1 MMNGKPFQQ
10 GRRSFFKACLSTL
23 SLVGASPYLLA
34 QNDADSKPYN
44 RVKLKLANGEDVT
57 SESLRESDYFLFNYP
72 YVTTPCFLI
81 DLKRAVDSGPASS
94 WPGGAG
100 KYRSVV
106 CYSAIC
112 AHKQTYPARS
122 FSFINFRP
130 EEIAYRDRDNNLVK
144 RSEMIYCCSERSVYD
159 PAQGAEVMS
168 GPAPVSLT
176 TILLEHDTETDHFYA
191 VGTLGVEQYEAF
203 FERFIF
209 RVAMENSMD
218 MPDETRALAK
228 DSTMVYTPQ
237 EYSMQ
242 SVGC

>member
-1 MMNGKPFQQ
+1 MKSKPFQK
-10 GRRSFFKACLSTL
+10 GRRSFFKMCLSTL

-34 QNDADSKPYN
+34 QSEATSKTYN
-44 RVKLKLANGEDVT
+44 RVKLTLANGEDLT
-57 SESLRESDYFLFNYP
+57 SESLRKSDYFLFNYP

-81 DLKRAVDSGPASS
+81 DLKEAVDSPMESS
-94 WPGGAG
+94 WPGGVG

-130 EEIAYRDRDNNLVK
+130 EEITYRDRENNLVK
-144 RSEMIYCCSERSVYD
+144 RSGLIYCCSERSVYD
-159 PAQGAEVMS
+159 PSQGAEVLS

-176 TILLEHDTETDHFYA
+176 TILLEHDTESDHFYA

-203 FERFIF
+203 FDRFIF
-209 RVAMENSMD
+209 RVALENSLEG
-218 MPDETRALAK
+218 PEETRVLAEY
-228 DSTMVYTPQ
+228 STIVYTSA
-237 EYSMQ
+237 EYSAQ

>member
-1 MMNGKPFQQ
+1 MQSKPFQK

-23 SLVGASPYLLA
+23 SLVGASPCLLA
-34 QNDADSKPYN
+34 QGEAAAKPYN
-44 RVKLKLANGEDVT
+44 RVKLKLANGEDLT
-57 SESLRESDYFLFNYP
+57 SESLRKSDYFLFNYP

-81 DLKRAVDSGPASS
+81 DLKRAVDAPMQSS
-94 WPGGAG
+94 WPGGVG
-100 KYRSVV
+100 KFRSVV

-130 EEIAYRDRDNNLVK
+130 EEITYRDRENNLVK
-144 RSEMIYCCSERSVYD
+144 RSGMIYCCSERSVYD
-159 PAQGAEVMS
+159 PSRGAEVLS

-176 TILLEHDTETDHFYA
+176 TILLDHDTESDHFHA

-203 FERFIF
+203 FERFMF
-209 RVAMENSMD
+209 RVALENSMD
-218 MPDETRALAK
+218 GPEETRTLAQ
-228 DSTMVYTPQ
+228 DSTIVYTPQ

>member
-1 MMNGKPFQQ
+1 MKGRPFQT

-34 QNDADSKPYN
+34 QNEAASRTYN
-44 RVKLKLANGEDVT
+44 RVKLKLANGRNVT
-57 SESLRESDYFLFNYP
+57 SEILRKSDYFLFNYP

-81 DLKRAVDSGPASS
+81 DLKRAVDSPMESS
-94 WPGGAG
+94 WPGGSG

-130 EEIAYRDRDNNLVK
+130 EEVAYRDRDDSLVK

-159 PAQGAEVMS
+159 PSQGAEVMS

-176 TILLEHDTETDHFYA
+176 TILLDHDTESDHFHA

-209 RVAMENSMD
+209 RVALENGMD
-218 MPDETRALAK
+218 DPEEARVLAK
-228 DSTMVYTPQ
+228 DSAIVYTPQ

-242 SVGC
+242 RVGC